1 MSMPAP
7 PAVPTVGAPNHTA
20 DHATISAIL
29 GGLQV
34 AVSGLQGSSP
44 AFLLAGGREH
54 QRHPGHRDE
63 PGHGHGQRGQPGRRA
78 GHP

>member
-29 GGLQV
+29 GGLQA

-44 AFLLAGGREH
+44 AFLLAGPGTPASSRAQGRT
-54 QRHPGHRDE
+54 
-63 PGHGHGQRGQPGRRA
+63 
-78 GHP
+78 